1 MTTMSSMSSSATGS
15 TAAEAATGTR
25 GAAFAD
31 AVAEKSLKADGVA
44 RDGVTRAAG
53 LVLAVGGIVTALLA
67 WLNSNGLSD
76 TRDIASMQIL
86 AIVGVGVT
94 VLGSGLF
101 VAGVVARVLRLWLL
115 RQLVES
121 QDRADQLAAALAA
134 RD

>member
-1 MTTMSSMSSSATGS
+1 MSSSITS
-15 TAAEAATGTR
+15 SAEPAHSGKR

-53 LVLAVGGIVTALLA
+53 LALAVVGIVLALLA
-67 WLNSNGLSD
+67 WINSNGLSD
-76 TRDIASMQIL
+76 GRDIASMQIL
-86 AIVGVGVT
+86 AIVGVAVT

>member
-1 MTTMSSMSSSATGS
+1 MMTTMSSSITSSA
-15 TAAEAATGTR
+15 AEPAHSGKR

-53 LVLAVGGIVTALLA
+53 LVLAVAGIVIALLA

-76 TRDIASMQIL
+76 ARDIASMQIL
-86 AIVGVGVT
+86 AIVGVAVT

-121 QDRADQLAAALAA
+121 QDRTDQLVAALTT